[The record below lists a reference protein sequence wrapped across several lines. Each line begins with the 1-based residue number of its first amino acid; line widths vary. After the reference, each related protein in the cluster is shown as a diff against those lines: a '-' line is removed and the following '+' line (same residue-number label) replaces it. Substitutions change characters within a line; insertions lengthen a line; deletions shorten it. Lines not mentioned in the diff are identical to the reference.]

1 MYMYKIF
8 IIDKNDVIC
17 QPKVEEL
24 KELFRPLLEKNSE
37 EIYPIV
43 KNTDRPRLNSIF
55 TEYGFMVSENKVDDV
70 QKTVCGKNVRIV
82 YFADLGNVTN
92 QQAFNFITHI
102 NLCKFKMHP
111 HTFASCKNIYKKADI
126 SVNKYML
133 LVLLIAKTN
142 TEEFNLPERIFI
154 NITIGKGLIGSCM
167 SDTIIYELKK
177 DIKAVSELLHSNDI
191 SYSGFEKPVPNSMKG
206 FEFLLTLNE
215 RKFRKSLKSK

>member
-24 KELFRPLLEKNSE
+24 KELFRPLLEKNCL

-43 KNTDRPRLNSIF
+43 KNNEHPRLNTIF

-102 NLCKFKMHP
+102 NLYRFKMHP

-133 LVLLIAKTN
+133 LVLLVAKTN
-142 TEEFNLPERIFI
+142 TEEFYFPERVFV
-154 NITIGKGLIGSCM
+154 NMTIGKGVRWTYIT
-167 SDTIIYELKK
+167 DTIIYGIKK
-177 DIKAVSELLHSNDI
+177 DIKEMSELLQSNDI
-191 SYSGFEKPVPNSMKG
+191 SYSGFEKPIPNSMKG
-206 FEFLLTLNE
+206 FEFLFTLNE
-215 RKFRKSLKSK
+215 RKYRKLLKTK